1 MIKET
6 TLAQTYISIGLTIS
20 GLIEQIKRE
29 NFHSLSTLKLP
40 PTLVNNPPYLS
51 PLLRIT
57 KPVFFSLEVL
67 RGFL

>member
-6 TLAQTYISIGLTIS
+6 TLAQTYISIGLSIS

-29 NFHSLSTLKLP
+29 NLHSLSTLELP
-40 PTLVNNPPYLS
+40 PTLINNLPYLS